1 MSSFL
6 QVGKLNNKLLQEI
19 LSEINNVGSTPKI
32 GEDSAMISIRDQED
46 LLVSSDPIT
55 FDSENIGKYVLDVC
69 ANDIYAAGGVP
80 KWFLLTTLIPPK
92 TRYSD
97 LKKVLSEVN
106 ERAQLLNID
115 IVGGHTEITEAV
127 NKIILS
133 GTILGTFNKNFI
145 KGQIVSEN
153 QSIILGGLAGIEAV
167 SYTHLTLPTTPYV

>member
-1 MSSFL
+1 MNSFL
-6 QVGKLNNKLLQEI
+6 PVGKLNNKLLQDL
-19 LSEINNVGSTPKI
+19 LSEINNAWPTPKI
-32 GEDSAMISIRDQED
+32 GEDSAIISIRDQED

-69 ANDIYAAGGVP
+69 ANDIYAAGGEP

-106 ERAQLLNID
+106 KRAKLLNID

-133 GTILGTFNKNFI
+133 GTILGTFNLSLI
-145 KGQIVSEN
+145 HIWSCRRYEVCRCRWS
-153 QSIILGGLAGIEAV
+153 
-167 SYTHLTLPTTPYV
+167 PYH